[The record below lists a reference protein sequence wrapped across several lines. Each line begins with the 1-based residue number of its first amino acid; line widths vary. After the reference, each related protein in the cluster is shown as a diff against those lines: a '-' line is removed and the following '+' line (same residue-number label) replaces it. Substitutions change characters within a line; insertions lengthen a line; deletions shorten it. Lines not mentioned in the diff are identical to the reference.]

1 MGRETALMINVEHL
15 TKRYGP
21 VVAVDDLSLEVPGGE
36 VFCFLGPNG
45 AGKTTTIKVLTGLV
59 RPTSGRARIGGIDVA
74 ADPVAAKR
82 LLGYIPDM
90 PFLYDR
96 LTPVEFMQFVGELYG
111 MGMAA
116 ISTGTDRLFD
126 VFDLDGQRSALIR
139 ELSHGM
145 RQRLIYCATLLHD
158 PKVLLIDEPLI
169 GLDPHTIRLIKNLLR
184 EKAASGMAIMLTTHI
199 LALAQDVADR
209 IGIIHCGRMIEL
221 GTMSELRARHGGSTL
236 EDVFLHLTE
245 KTEAGGK

>member
-1 MGRETALMINVEHL
+1 MINVEHL